1 MAQPAVR
8 LALQKLTL
16 IIINLM
22 VNYNPPYETDR
33 KFFMLQTKLLHEADW
48 LTLVFL

>member
-1 MAQPAVR
+1 MEQPAVR

-22 VNYNPPYETDR
+22 VKYNSPYETDR
-33 KFFMLQTKLLHEADW
+33 IFIMLYTKLLYEV
-48 LTLVFL
+48 LL